1 MKKKWNE
8 IRLDEQGDED
18 DIVIDCDSIHLER
31 MDHNCWWLGVYKD
44 NKRVAFNIIAT
55 QEGIMTEL
63 VENGLKTKIVKLK
76 K

>member
-1 MKKKWNE
+1 
-8 IRLDEQGDED
+8 
-18 DIVIDCDSIHLER
+18 